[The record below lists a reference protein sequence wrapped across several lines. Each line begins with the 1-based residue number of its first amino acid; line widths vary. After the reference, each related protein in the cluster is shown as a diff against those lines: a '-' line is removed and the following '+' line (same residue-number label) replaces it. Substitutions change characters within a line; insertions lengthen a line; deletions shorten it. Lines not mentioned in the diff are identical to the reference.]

1 MIEQRKHARL
11 GVSVA
16 VDFHSGH
23 NFFKGRTQDVSLG
36 GLFIATEVPL
46 PVGTVIEVT
55 MDMTTGV
62 KPQLFRASADVMW
75 VKTAPDGATQ
85 GVGVRF
91 KALSTSAQRA
101 FEVFMALR
109 KPLYLDANDP
119 SPLGLSR
126 VPRPEL
132 RGSDPAR

>member
-23 NFFKGRTQDVSLG
+23 NFFKGRTQDISMG
-36 GLFIATEVPL
+36 GLFIATDVPL

-55 MDMTTGV
+55 LDVTSGA
-62 KPQLFRASADVMW
+62 KPQLFRASAEVMW
-75 VKTAPDGATQ
+75 VKTAPDGSTQ

-91 KALSTSAQRA
+91 AQLSNSAQRA
-101 FEVFMALR
+101 FAVFMALR
-109 KPLYLDANDP
+109 KPLCLDANDP
-119 SPLGLSR
+119 SPLALSR
-126 VPRPEL
+126 VPRP
-132 RGSDPAR
+132 SAAN